1 MVPKPHAAVT
11 MPKQSSPKRRR
22 KNSTKAAPPEAS
34 TSRTRASFSIVGIG
48 ATAGGLEALEQFLRQ
63 VPAGSGMAFVIVQ
76 HLDPTRQGIVP
87 ELLQRTTPMKV
98 IQVKDRATVRPDC
111 VYVIPPNKD
120 MSILRGVLHVLAPA
134 APRGLSVITESAE
147 KGRPRIAADAQRLV
161 HELQVHQVE
170 LETQNAELAE
180 ARTRTELLLEKY
192 TDLYDF
198 APVGHFSLSASGRI
212 ELVNRT
218 GARLVGVDRSRLVGQ
233 TLVQYVTPD
242 FRPAFRALLK
252 RVFAGGKRETCEV
265 VLVSAGR
272 PPRTVS
278 IEAER
283 ALKRPE
289 CRAVMRDIT
298 ERKQAE
304 EILRRN
310 EALFSALIEQVPVG
324 VYVVDGALRLRQVNP
339 KARPVF
345 SKVHPLVG
353 RDFSEIIHIVWPQKV
368 ADEVMKHFRH
378 TLQTGKPYVS
388 TEFSE
393 RRRDS
398 GVTESYEWQ
407 LQRITLPAGAHGVA
421 CFFHDI
427 TERKQAEAAQ
437 RRVATLIAANE
448 SANREIAHRHAV
460 EKTLRESELAQREL
474 LAESRALHVQL
485 RQLARQALL
494 AQEKERKTISRQLH
508 DEIAQVLAGITVQL
522 ATLTGADAIP
532 SGVLRQRISRAQ
544 RLVGKSIDVVHR
556 FARELRPAMLDDLG
570 LIPALR
576 AYIRDLPG
584 RKGLRIQF
592 TAFAGIEALDNT
604 RRTML
609 YRVAQEALINVIRHA
624 RARLVTVRI
633 RSIAGIV
640 SLVVQ
645 DDGKSFPVDRMLAS
659 NTHKRLGLLG
669 MRERVELV
677 GGRFSVT
684 STPGH
689 GTTVRAEIP
698 FRDPARGA
706 HL

>member
-1 MVPKPHAAVT
+1 
-11 MPKQSSPKRRR
+11 MPAKSKNSADALQLRRR
-22 KNSTKAAPPEAS
+22 A
-34 TSRTRASFSIVGIG
+34 
-48 ATAGGLEALEQFLRQ
+48 EQELK
-63 VPAGSGMAFVIVQ
+63 Q
-76 HLDPTRQGIVP
+76 H
-87 ELLQRTTPMKV
+87 
-98 IQVKDRATVRPDC
+98 
-111 VYVIPPNKD
+111 
-120 MSILRGVLHVLAPA
+120 H
-134 APRGLSVITESAE
+134 AE
-147 KGRPRIAADAQRLV
+147 KGRARIEADARRLV

-170 LETQNAELAE
+170 LEMQNAELEE
-180 ARTRTELLLEKY
+180 ARARTEVLLDKY

-198 APVGHFSLSASGRI
+198 APVGYFSLAASSRV
-212 ELVNRT
+212 ELVNLT
-218 GARLVGVDRSRLVGQ
+218 GARLVGIDRSRLVGQ

-242 FRPAFRALLK
+242 LRPAFRAFLK
-252 RVFAGGKRETCEV
+252 RVFAGETRQSCEV
-265 VLVSAGR
+265 VFANAGR
-272 PPRTVS
+272 SPRTVS

-283 ALKRPE
+283 ALEPPE
-289 CRAVMRDIT
+289 CRAVVMDIT
-298 ERKQAE
+298 ERKQAD
-304 EILRRN
+304 EILRRH
-310 EALFSALIEQVPVG
+310 EALFSALIEQAPVG

-353 RDFSEIIHIVWPQKV
+353 RQLSEIMRILWPQSV
-368 ADEVMKHFRH
+368 ADEVMAHFQH

-393 RRRDS
+393 RRHDI

-407 LQRITLPAGAHGVA
+407 LQRITLPAGDQGVV
-421 CFFHDI
+421 CFFNDI
-427 TERKQAEAAQ
+427 TERKRAEESK
-437 RRVATLIAANE
+437 RRVEALTAANE
-448 SANREIAHRHAV
+448 SANREIAHRHTV
-460 EKTLRESELAQREL
+460 EKTLRESELAQRGS
-474 LAESRALHVQL
+474 LAESRKLHAQL
-485 RQLARQALL
+485 RHLTRQILL
-494 AQEKERKTISRQLH
+494 AQEAERKTISRQLH
-508 DEIAQVLAGITVQL
+508 DEIAQILAGITVQL
-522 ATLTGADAIP
+522 ATLTGADAISP
-532 SGVLRQRISRAQ
+532 GDLQRRIGRAQ
-544 RLVGKSIDVVHR
+544 RLVGESIDVVHR

-609 YRVAQEALINVIRHA
+609 YRVAQEALTNVIRHA

-640 SLVVQ
+640 SLVVH

-677 GGRFSVT
+677 GGTFSVT
-684 STPGH
+684 STPGA

-706 HL
+706 QL